1 MPIVAARGSREMRKE
16 RSGEK
21 DIEIGGERERER
33 DREREREKCKS
44 KARPRHVLSCRG
56 GSVGEPGL
64 LNMYLCMYV
73 HMFVWDLGPS

>member
-33 DREREREKCKS
+33 ERNVRAK
-44 KARPRHVLSCRG
+44 
-56 GSVGEPGL
+56 PGRDT
-64 LNMYLCMYV
+64 C
-73 HMFVWDLGPS
+73 

>member
-33 DREREREKCKS
+33 EIDREKEKEKERERERE
-44 KARPRHVLSCRG
+44 
-56 GSVGEPGL
+56 
-64 LNMYLCMYV
+64 M
-73 HMFVWDLGPS
+73 

>member
-1 MPIVAARGSREMRKE
+1 MRKE

-33 DREREREKCKS
+33 DREKERERERERERCKS

-64 LNMYLCMYV
+64 LTGAGAVLCL
-73 HMFVWDLGPS
+73 FGT

>member
-33 DREREREKCKS
+33 ERERCKS

-64 LNMYLCMYV
+64 LTGAGAVLCV
-73 HMFVWDLGPS
+73 SGT